1 MPTTTTISDAYE
13 QFSIQSHQ
21 IIPLDFHSLHTIPES
36 HVWPPPCDDDQV
48 FPVPIIDFSGP
59 SQITQKLIFDAC
71 ENWGVF
77 QLTNHGIPPELLEEV
92 GAQARR
98 LFALPASRK
107 LKALRS
113 LNGVGGYGQAR
124 ISQFFEKCMWYEGF
138 TVMGSPA
145 DHAAMLWPD
154 DDDDCHVFCDVIED
168 YQQRMTELAAKI
180 FRLILKSLNISE
192 QDLRRISSPESTA
205 TSLQLNS
212 YPPCPD
218 PTRAM
223 GMAPHTDTSFITL
236 LYQGSVEGLQIFHG
250 GGGGGGEWGMVA
262 PVAGA
267 VTVNVGDL
275 LHVMSNARFR
285 TVRHRVVLKDA
296 AMQRIS
302 VALFYFSS
310 PEFVLSPAGVDSG
323 EVEGQR
329 YRSLTVE
336 EYIGVKYKSYQTALD
351 AIRK

>member
-1 MPTTTTISDAYE
+1 
-13 QFSIQSHQ
+13 
-21 IIPLDFHSLHTIPES
+21 
-36 HVWPPPCDDDQV
+36 
-48 FPVPIIDFSGP
+48 
-59 SQITQKLIFDAC
+59 
-71 ENWGVF
+71 
-77 QLTNHGIPPELLEEV
+77 
-92 GAQARR
+92 
-98 LFALPASRK
+98 
-107 LKALRS
+107 
-113 LNGVGGYGQAR
+113 
-124 ISQFFEKCMWYEGF
+124 
-138 TVMGSPA
+138 
-145 DHAAMLWPD
+145 
-154 DDDDCHVFCDVIED
+154 
-168 YQQRMTELAAKI
+168 MTELAAKI

-192 QDLRRISSPESTA
+192 QELRRISSPESTA

-236 LYQGSVEGLQIFHG
+236 LYQGSVEGLQIFS
-250 GGGGGGEWGMVA
+250 GGGEWGMVA

-310 PEFVLSPAGVDSG
+310 PEFVLTPAGVDSG